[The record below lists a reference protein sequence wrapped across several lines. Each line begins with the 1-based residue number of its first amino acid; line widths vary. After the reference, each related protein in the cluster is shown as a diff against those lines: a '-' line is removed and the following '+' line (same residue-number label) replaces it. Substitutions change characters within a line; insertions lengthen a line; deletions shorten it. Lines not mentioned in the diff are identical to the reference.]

1 MTPSWQHVRLVATDL
16 DGTLLR
22 SDGSLSAR
30 TREAVLAADA
40 AGLAVAFLTARP
52 LRGTREL
59 LLDAGFRGALAT
71 SNGAVCLDLR
81 SAEHLYEP
89 RTLPPEAVHDLL
101 AWAFAVDPECVVALD
116 TGSRVLATGDL
127 GATGWPYEVVPASS
141 LRLGSAVTKV
151 LVQPSGSVAELLE
164 RARTLPPYLATAT
177 VSTRS
182 LVELGPPG
190 THKAGALR
198 AIARRAGVPLVD
210 VLAIGDMPNDLTMLS
225 AAGRA
230 ATPQNGHPSL
240 RAVDGV
246 VVTRSNDDDGVAD
259 LLTDVVRSRVPA

>member
-1 MTPSWQHVRLVATDL
+1 MTPSWRHVRLVATDL

-22 SDGSLSAR
+22 SDGRLSAR

-40 AGLAVAFLTARP
+40 AGLATAFLTARP

-71 SNGAVCLDLR
+71 SNGAVCLDLQT
-81 SAEHLYEP
+81 AEHLYEP
-89 RTLPPEAVHDLL
+89 RTLPSGSVHELL
-101 AWAFAVDPECVVALD
+101 GWAFAADPDCVVALD
-116 TGSRVLATGDL
+116 TGARVLATGDL
-127 GATGWPYEVVPASS
+127 GATGWPYEVVPAST
-141 LRLGSAVTKV
+141 LRLSTAVTKV
-151 LVQPSGSVAELLE
+151 LVQPSGSVTDLLE

-190 THKAGALR
+190 TDKAGALR
-198 AIARRAGVPLVD
+198 AIARRAGVPLRD
-210 VLAIGDMPNDLTMLS
+210 VLAIGDMPNDLSMLT

-246 VVTRSNDDDGVAD
+246 VVTGANDADGVAD
-259 LLTDVVRSRVPA
+259 LLHELVGSRASG